1 MFSPSELQ
9 AARKALRLA
18 CERCSLDA
26 TYRAHPDLQAA
37 LNAVRAVLDGENRT
51 DALASARRAQ
61 AIVDELGTPP
71 YTPHAA
77 PTARG
82 DTPPPGLRVAVGT
95 ATPQYVVAKLVRTL
109 ERLGS

>member
-18 CERCSLDA
+18 WERCSLDA
-26 TYRAHPDLQAA
+26 TYRAHADLQAA
-37 LNAVRAVLDGENRT
+37 LNAVRAALDGENRT
-51 DALASARRAQ
+51 DALESARRAQ
-61 AIVDELGTPP
+61 AIVNKLGTPP
-71 YTPHAA
+71 YTPRGA
-77 PTARG
+77 PPARG
-82 DTPPPGLRVAVGT
+82 NTTPPGLRVAVAT